1 VVAAEVIAGKPSHMH
16 YKAIPNVVYTWP
28 EIASVG
34 LTEQQVK
41 ESGRAYRAG
50 RFPFSANGR
59 ARSLGDATGFVKF
72 VADAKTDELLG
83 AHMIGP
89 NVSELIAEVVLGFAY
104 RASAD
109 DIGET
114 IHAHPTLSEVTKE
127 AALATLGRALQI

>member
-1 VVAAEVIAGKPSHMH
+1 
-16 YKAIPNVVYTWP
+16 
-28 EIASVG
+28 
-34 LTEQQVK
+34 
-41 ESGRAYRAG
+41 
-50 RFPFSANGR
+50 
-59 ARSLGDATGFVKF
+59 LGDATGFVKF

-114 IHAHPTLSEVTKE
+114 VHAHPTLSEVTKE